1 MTTKPKPVPVVIVGA
16 KPPSSDD
23 LGRQVV
29 VSVIAIVI
37 ANWLLNPRKGR
48 RR

>member
-1 MTTKPKPVPVVIVGA
+1 MPTPKPIPVVIVGA

-23 LGRQVV
+23 LGRQIVV
-29 VSVIAIVI
+29 GVIAMLIVNAI
-37 ANWLLNPRKGR
+37 VNGGKKR